1 MKKKEA
7 DGHTTKHAKSKKTKH
22 EDTKKHHTTVHHKSP
37 EASGHHVT
45 TKAKHSTHAKARS
58 LSPGDAG
65 CCTPEALA
73 MSARLQGF
81 RVSDGDVLDL
91 LWLAGGDPDSGV
103 PIAGALE
110 AARRYGLGG
119 VRPASFGI
127 ACSMSHD
134 VGMRQLTPTFVHGIS
149 PLSQPRLTVRSST
162 LSSAAVSGTERNSLD
177 LSMACG
183 DSEFCCMTADDD
195 GISTPTQGH
204 GTSRP
209 GFSHVR
215 TPEFSGDATSLILG
229 VELPGPHTLLATP
242 DGWWSWG
249 EPFDPSE
256 WPRMVIEEA
265 WAVEW
270 VTAA

>member
-1 MKKKEA
+1 LKKKEA

-22 EDTKKHHTTVHHKSP
+22 EDTKKHHTTVHHKPP

-91 LWLAGGDPDSGV
+91 LWLAGGDKDAGV
-103 PIAGALE
+103 PIAGALT

-119 VRPASFGI
+119 VRPAWFG
-127 ACSMSHD
+127 AVESQARG
-134 VGMRQLTPTFVHGIS
+134 VEPPAVAG
-149 PLSQPRLTVRSST
+149 PLQVPLVTG
-162 LSSAAVSGTERNSLD
+162 A
-177 LSMACG
+177 
-183 DSEFCCMTADDD
+183 
-195 GISTPTQGH
+195 
-204 GTSRP
+204 
-209 GFSHVR
+209 R
-215 TPEFSGDATSLILG
+215 TPAATLARRRPADTASASLGTSLILG
-229 VELPGPHTLLATP
+229 VELPGPHAVLATP

-256 WPRMVIEEA
+256 WPGMVIEEA